1 VPILH
6 RCHGVGGEGCGVL
19 SEGVRCPAHA
29 RLRERGRTRDK
40 RARRPYTAA
49 ERDRRAAAVRHWL
62 ATVGPRCPG
71 TRGRGWHE
79 VAPQDLTAEHGH
91 AVAAGGDE
99 TQSLTVLC
107 RACNSSKQDRYIE

>member
-1 VPILH
+1 MTEPFLLPVHELRPPEPI
-6 RCHGVGGEGCGVL
+6 
-19 SEGVRCPAHA
+19 PAGMSVA

-40 RARRPYTAA
+40 RARRPYTGQ
-49 ERDRRAAAVRHWL
+49 ERDRRAAAVRRWL

-99 TQSLTVLC
+99 TQQLTVLC
-107 RACNSSKQDRYIE
+107 RSCNSSKQDRYIE